1 MEETLDAVARV
12 FELMLD
18 EQLKITAEDL
28 QYLTADTP
36 WKVWLQY
43 TAAQIA
49 YAYDIDMQ
57 SPATVAFAQACV
69 LVTLRRS
76 LRNEFAAP
84 TAELESE
91 ALEIV
96 RDDDDLCGTDYCATL
111 LRSAAERAT
120 A

>member
-57 SPATVAFAQACV
+57 SPATVAFARACV
-69 LVTLRRS
+69 LVTLRRG
-76 LRNEFAAP
+76 LRGEFAAP
-84 TAELESE
+84 VAELEAQ

-96 RDDDDLCGTDYCATL
+96 RDNNDLCGTDNCATL
-111 LRSAAERAT
+111 LQNARRS
-120 A
+120 

>member
-28 QYLTADTP
+28 QHLTADTP
-36 WKVWLQY
+36 WKIWLQY

-57 SPATVAFAQACV
+57 SPATIAFAQACV

-76 LRNEFAAP
+76 LRSEFAVP
-84 TAELESE
+84 VAELEAQ

-96 RDDDDLCGTDYCATL
+96 REDDDLCGTDNCATL
-111 LRSAAERAT
+111 LRNARQAS
-120 A
+120 

>member
-12 FELMLD
+12 FELVLD
-18 EQLKITAEDL
+18 EQLKITVEDL

-43 TAAQIA
+43 VAAQIA

-76 LRNEFAAP
+76 LRSEF
-84 TAELESE
+84 TLSVEELEAE

-96 RDDDDLCGTDYCATL
+96 CDDDDLCGTDNDATL
-111 LRSAAERAT
+111 LRNAEDRSR
-120 A
+120 